1 MLISLEKK
9 TNEGEKVK
17 ARFDMW
23 WFWLIAS

>member
-23 WFWLIAS
+23 LFWLIAS